1 MTGQQH
7 GSLLLQARD
16 SQKKPHSHS
25 HAQSHLHSHS
35 FLHRFRRKSSQLDV
49 QSQQS
54 RDGAPDQRGL
64 DKPVEAERNP
74 GSINGGDVNPAEK
87 IVAANVIV
95 NAASQSS
102 DAPVKHV
109 VQTVSLVQ
117 YVDPW
122 GSPYKTSTLYGPP
135 NTVVVDPKSGK
146 TLSSSSDTHSSV
158 ILASSTAAGTS
169 VAASSPSASIKR
181 KSTSASASAS
191 STPTHVPYPIVGEI
205 RNSTNSKLR
214 KLFHKTVHRSFPVP
228 TAPFAN
234 ELRLATFHIHN
245 STFIPPANSSSIY
258 KPLLYQATSSLSTSS
273 VGLETTSETRTSSI
287 ESTSSSED
295 PSRSTSAL
303 TSCSDDAYGTI
314 TVTGGLPTWPP
325 TPAGEAGSSGHSV
338 ESLTRQQKQVIGG
351 VVGAVA
357 GVAVFGLLLML
368 FLRYKRRSG
377 DRITLDGHSTT
388 TRSIG
393 DGTSGCTAGATMA
406 ERSAAASGAIAAALA
421 SLTGKKPPP
430 AAEPGAGEERGFY
443 RVSGR
448 KLPSILHSGGD
459 GYSDPRESA
468 ASEYSDYHGAS
479 QAFQPRLGGA
489 TQLALGSPMRPVSG
503 IPVIRSG
510 PARNPITKDPFAVDD
525 APATPSNKSSRT
537 LASRESPRASG
548 SRFQEGI

>member
-205 RNSTNSKLR
+205 RNSTN
-214 KLFHKTVHRSFPVP
+214 T
-228 TAPFAN
+228 
-234 ELRLATFHIHN
+234 TFHIHN